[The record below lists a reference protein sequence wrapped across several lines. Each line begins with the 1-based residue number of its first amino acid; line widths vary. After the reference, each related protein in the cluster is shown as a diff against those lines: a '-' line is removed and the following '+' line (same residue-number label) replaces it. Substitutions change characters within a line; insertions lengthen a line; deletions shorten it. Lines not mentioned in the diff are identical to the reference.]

1 MHYIWDDNLNFY
13 TSYARGYKSG
23 GYNSLSYTGE
33 DLPFKPEKAATVEVG
48 FKSRFLHRT
57 LNFNTTL
64 YRTTLDN
71 LQVLAFDGATTN
83 VGNASATSRGLESDF
98 QWLTPWRLLT
108 IRGSLGLID
117 ATYDSYP
124 EAPAPIA
131 DGINATQNLK
141 GRRIA
146 FEIGRT
152 SCRDRVGTYV

>member
-48 FKSRFLHRT
+48 FKSRFFHRT

-83 VGNASATSRGLESDF
+83 VGNASATSRGLERSEE
-98 QWLTPWRLLT
+98 R
-108 IRGSLGLID
+108 
-117 ATYDSYP
+117 
-124 EAPAPIA
+124 
-131 DGINATQNLK
+131 
-141 GRRIA
+141 
-146 FEIGRT
+146 
-152 SCRDRVGTYV
+152 RVGKECGSTCRSRWSPYH

>member
-1 MHYIWDDNLNFY
+1 MSSML
-13 TSYARGYKSG
+13 S
-23 GYNSLSYTGE
+23 SLCLCIVFFFSSRRRHTRCALVTGVQTCA
-33 DLPFKPEKAATVEVG
+33 LPI
-48 FKSRFLHRT
+48 FKSRFFHRT

-117 ATYDSYP
+117 ATYD
-124 EAPAPIA
+124 
-131 DGINATQNLK
+131 
-141 GRRIA
+141 
-146 FEIGRT
+146 
-152 SCRDRVGTYV
+152 

>member
-48 FKSRFLHRT
+48 FKSRFLHRP

-71 LQVLAFDGATTN
+71 LQVLAFDGATTT
-83 VGNASATSRGLESDF
+83 VGNAPATDSGLGSDCPSLTPCRPPTARGSRG
-98 QWLTPWRLLT
+98 
-108 IRGSLGLID
+108 RG
-117 ATYDSYP
+117 
-124 EAPAPIA
+124 APAP
-131 DGINATQNLK
+131 
-141 GRRIA
+141 
-146 FEIGRT
+146 
-152 SCRDRVGTYV
+152 